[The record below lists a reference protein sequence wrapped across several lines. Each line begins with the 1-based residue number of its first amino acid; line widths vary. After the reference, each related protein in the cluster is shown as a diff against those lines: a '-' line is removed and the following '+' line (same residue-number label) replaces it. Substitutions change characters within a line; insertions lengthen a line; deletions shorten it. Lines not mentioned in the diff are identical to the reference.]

1 MYALYTMLFR
11 HFMNDFEKPD
21 SGLIKFWTARFF
33 KTILE
38 I

>member
-1 MYALYTMLFR
+1 MSGVNAMVFR

-21 SGLIKFWTARFF
+21 SGLIKLWTARFF
-33 KTILE
+33 KAILE